1 MASDDKPT
9 PAARASAAR
18 DIAGRMAAL
27 TRVADTPARRSA
39 PRRPARA
46 AESETAARPPEP
58 ATSAEPA
65 EPAEPAT
72 PATRE
77 RPTRSRDA
85 GREPRRRAG
94 ATMPAE
100 QPRPPAF
107 YGERLSITTTAA
119 QITALRAARVA
130 DGIEVTARIRAMIA
144 LWQDDPK
151 LRARVDRAAHD
162 WQS

>member
-9 PAARASAAR
+9 PAARASATR
-18 DIAGRMAAL
+18 DIAARMAAL
-27 TRVADTPARRSA
+27 TQRADTPARRQ
-39 PRRPARA
+39 PTRRPARA
-46 AESETAARPPEP
+46 AEPDTGAQP
-58 ATSAEPA
+58 AGPA
-65 EPAEPAT
+65 EPASQPPA
-72 PATRE
+72 ASSAAS
-77 RPTRSRDA
+77 RPRARDA
-85 GREPRRRAG
+85 GREPRRGRAG

-100 QPRPPAF
+100 QPRPAAF

-119 QITALRAARVA
+119 QIKALRAARLD

-151 LRARVDRAAHD
+151 LRARVDRAAAD